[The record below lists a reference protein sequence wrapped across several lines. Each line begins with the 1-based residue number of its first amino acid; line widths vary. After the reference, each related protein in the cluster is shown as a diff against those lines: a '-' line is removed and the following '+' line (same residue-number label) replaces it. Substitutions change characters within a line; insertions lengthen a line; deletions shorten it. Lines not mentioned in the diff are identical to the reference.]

1 MATLVYSSIGRDR
14 SSILSLTNDFKSI
27 NKLMN
32 CIFHLKSSERVI
44 ISNNRYYYAPSDEYK
59 KYMKPIWEKVFDL
72 PKKYPQYFHKKYSEI
87 ETSEEKIFNVVIQM
101 DNRISELIKKV
112 LAQTDYTEEKAAA
125 KLQEFQS

>member
-59 KYMKPIWEKVFDL
+59 KYIIRFKG
-72 PKKYPQYFHKKYSEI
+72 
-87 ETSEEKIFNVVIQM
+87 
-101 DNRISELIKKV
+101 IKKN
-112 LAQTDYTEEKAAA
+112 
-125 KLQEFQS
+125 

>member
-44 ISNNRYYYAPSDEYK
+44 ISNNL
-59 KYMKPIWEKVFDL
+59 I
-72 PKKYPQYFHKKYSEI
+72 
-87 ETSEEKIFNVVIQM
+87 IFVNMSYDARDNVILS
-101 DNRISELIKKV
+101 II
-112 LAQTDYTEEKAAA
+112 
-125 KLQEFQS
+125 